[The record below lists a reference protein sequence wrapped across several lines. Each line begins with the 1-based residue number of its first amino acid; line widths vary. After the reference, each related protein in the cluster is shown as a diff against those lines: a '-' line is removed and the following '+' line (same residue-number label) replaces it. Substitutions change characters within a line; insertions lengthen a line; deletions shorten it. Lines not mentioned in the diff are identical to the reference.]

1 MKSYKISIP
10 LFLVLFLMLNTAL
23 FAQKNI
29 EKAAPEG
36 GIMVYFDSGK
46 SAIDAKAKSAIDA
59 VLNSTKDGEKISLKI
74 YGHTDNYGADEPNT
88 ALSRKRCYSVWDY
101 VMAKRKYDIKDGE
114 ISMNGEYIPT
124 ADNGNEQNRAKNRR
138 VYVVITK
145 L

>member
-1 MKSYKISIP
+1 MKSYKISFP
-10 LFLVLFLMLNTAL
+10 LFWVLFLMLNTTL

-29 EKAAPEG
+29 ENAAPEG

-46 SAIDAKAKSAIDA
+46 FALDAKAKSAIDA

-74 YGHTDNYGADEPNT
+74 YGHTDNYGADEANT
-88 ALSRKRCYSVWDY
+88 NLSRKRCYSVWDY
-101 VMAKRKYDIKDGE
+101 VMAKRMYDVKEGE

-124 ADNGNEQNRAKNRR
+124 TSNDNEQNRAKNRR
-138 VYVVITK
+138 VYVVIKK